1 MLACYPAAIFFD
13 SVLQKSSLD
22 LLLMTLLLAL
32 AGAFLGDRRVRWL
45 AAAGATLGLFML
57 SRENTRVLYPV
68 VAGWLLLAFESA
80 PWRQRLRWL
89 AVFTFAA
96 AAVLAPVAARNYY
109 VGGELLVSTSQAGPN
124 FYIGNHAGA
133 RGSYESLLP
142 DRGDPAYERDDATRL
157 AEQAAGRSLS
167 AKAVSDYWMGRAF
180 DDIRRDPWSWL
191 TLMGWKAL
199 LAINAGE
206 LADTESIAAYSDFS
220 RVLRG
225 TRWFNFGIIL
235 PLALVGAW
243 ITRKDSR
250 RLGVL
255 YALACAFLLSVVL
268 FYVVE
273 RYRHPVVP
281 VILLFAAAAV
291 AAPNL
296 FAPEPAAALA
306 RKRRGREPGGILRR
320 CGRRA
325 GAEGAGARG
334 RGLRRRRGEP
344 ASHADARRHVL
355 PPRIRAAARR
365 ADGRRAPAA
374 PEGR

>member
-1 MLACYPAAIFFD
+1 
-13 SVLQKSSLD
+13 
-22 LLLMTLLLAL
+22 
-32 AGAFLGDRRVRWL
+32 
-45 AAAGATLGLFML
+45 
-57 SRENTRVLYPV
+57 
-68 VAGWLLLAFESA
+68 
-80 PWRQRLRWL
+80 
-89 AVFTFAA
+89 
-96 AAVLAPVAARNYY
+96 
-109 VGGELLVSTSQAGPN
+109 
-124 FYIGNHAGA
+124 
-133 RGSYESLLP
+133 
-142 DRGDPAYERDDATRL
+142 
-157 AEQAAGRSLS
+157 
-167 AKAVSDYWMGRAF
+167 MGRAF

-291 AAPNL
+291 AAI
-296 FAPEPAAALA
+296 PEMWATRSRAALA
-306 RKRRGREPGGILRR
+306 VAACAAVVANLPLTLTHDDTYFRLGSELLRDGRTADALPLLQKAVDIVAGLRSA
-320 CGRRA
+320 A
-325 GAEGAGARG
+325 GAAGRGPEPPRPARG
-334 RGLRRRRGEP
+334 RDAVARG
-344 ASHADARRHVL
+344 
-355 PPRIRAAARR
+355 
-365 ADGRRAPAA
+365 GRPY
-374 PEGR
+374 